1 MPFYD
6 WQRFTAKVTFAKV
19 PKDSEGKG
27 MSYLGANIDQ
37 QASEVSW
44 CTKAF
49 VAEKAQDEAA
59 PH

>member
-6 WQRFTAKVTFAKV
+6 WQRFTGEVTFAKV

-49 VAEKAQDEAA
+49 VAEKV
-59 PH
+59 